1 MNLLLNI
8 LFIAVLLYIFYEDIS
23 DQKIS
28 LWALVLVFTMGVY
41 LHYTAVPQEVFLT
54 QFYRNISGV
63 ALLLVFLATYV
74 HLRFKTGLF
83 KLFGS
88 GDAIFF
94 VVLAVSLSTSA
105 FVLLFVSS
113 LVFSLV
119 ITLCFP
125 KKIQPRTIPL
135 AGLQALFFSL
145 VFGVTLVCNCI
156 QLYTY

>member
-54 QFYRNISGV
+54 QFFRNISGV

-74 HLRFKTGLF
+74 HL
-83 KLFGS
+83 
-88 GDAIFF
+88 F
-94 VVLAVSLSTSA
+94 VDIKPHL
-105 FVLLFVSS
+105 
-113 LVFSLV
+113 
-119 ITLCFP
+119 
-125 KKIQPRTIPL
+125 
-135 AGLQALFFSL
+135 
-145 VFGVTLVCNCI
+145 
-156 QLYTY
+156 